1 MNAIVNQSKS
11 LKMARIGIFAAL
23 YAATSTVPISMFIG
37 APSFLSLNLVFTPA
51 IAILLSPVE
60 ALSASLIGA
69 FISLYVAPSQA
80 MFGPFTMLLPVVGS
94 TLGSLAFHKPKFGI
108 IAAGYLI
115 TVTIFYIIARP
126 EFPYWVAPHLLAAF
140 VAAILSIMNLP
151 TKRLQVPAY
160 AFVSTICEQA
170 TMLMGAT
177 FILSLPWIVFA
188 TAFPLMI
195 YERFVAT
202 LGGSIIAYALLKSIP
217 KYFTE
222 AYATN
227 RFWVSS

>member
-1 MNAIVNQSKS
+1 
-11 LKMARIGIFAAL
+11 MARIGIFAAL
-23 YAATSTVPISMFIG
+23 YAATSTVPISIFIG
-37 APSFLSLNLVFTPA
+37 AQSFLALNLVITPA

-60 ALSASLIGA
+60 AFSASLIGA
-69 FISLYVAPSQA
+69 IISLYVAPSQA
-80 MFGPFTMLLPVVGS
+80 MFGPFTILLPVVGS

-108 IAAGYLI
+108 IATGYLLI
-115 TVTIFYIIARP
+115 VTIFYIIARP
-126 EFPYWVAPHLLAAF
+126 EFPYWIAPHLLAAF
-140 VAAILSIMNLP
+140 LAAVLSITNLP
-151 TKRLQVPAY
+151 LKKLQMPAY

-195 YERFVAT
+195 YERVVAT
-202 LGGSIIAYALLKSIP
+202 LGGSIIAYALLKNIP

-222 AYATN
+222 TYATD
-227 RFWVSS
+227 RAVVSS